1 MATTT
6 VVGKETQQQQQ
17 QKQQQSLRPNRKKK
31 LEKQFLAEEV
41 QSERLKLTSS
51 DRHLLKAF
59 FGYTAT
65 IDSDSADSAHQSLL
79 QGQKLKPAHA
89 ACVYVKET
97 LFPDGL
103 TEAEKERE
111 SKPFHLGQCIPTLVP
126 SLFQHD
132 EASLRIM
139 FQRGRTMDDLSQTSM
154 IRAHQEFSRLFT
166 SELAVKQ
173 NGQTRIWISGS
184 VSKETRTDTY
194 THGLI

>member
-1 MATTT
+1 MTTT
-6 VVGKETQQQQQ
+6 RVPGKETQQQQQQQQ
-17 QKQQQSLRPNRKKK
+17 QKQQQSLRPNRKRK

-65 IDSDSADSAHQSLL
+65 IDSDSADSAHQSLQ
-79 QGQKLKPAHA
+79 QGQQKLKPAHA

-103 TEAEKERE
+103 TEQEKERE
-111 SKPFHLGQCIPTLVP
+111 SKPFDLKQCIPTLVP

-132 EASLRIM
+132 EASLRVM

-184 VSKETRTDTY
+184 VSN
-194 THGLI
+194 

>member
-65 IDSDSADSAHQSLL
+65 IDSDSADSAHATTLL

-139 FQRGRTMDDLSQTSM
+139 FQRGRTMDSLGETSM

-184 VSKETRTDTY
+184 VSKETRTHTD
-194 THGLI
+194 